1 MFRKFQKI
9 FFLLRV
15 ALRHRKTV
23 EKLQTLAFGKSILM
37 AIRSVKK
44 RDAKSIGILNALD
57 SYRSELLQNKTQIHY
72 DVFEKGLKRE
82 VAEIC
87 ESAASPK
94 SWAHFFYF
102 LIGYSK
108 SLSVIEI
115 GTNLGVSGQYFLSA
129 LMQNAKETQKKVD
142 FVTIEGVK
150 GLCDI
155 ASKRFRELNLNHMV
169 DVTVHN
175 ALYDD
180 ILPQIVAENN
190 RFDIVFID
198 GNHRYS
204 PTLKY
209 YEMLIDSIGE
219 KAIFIFDDI
228 NWNTE
233 MQEAWK
239 AILNKN
245 YHSYAIDFFKLGI
258 VVIDKTEMKKNRKES
273 FKMFLKF

>member
-1 MFRKFQKI
+1 MFRKFQKVL
-9 FFLLRV
+9 FLLT
-15 ALRHRKTV
+15 AAARHRKTV
-23 EKLQTLAFGKSILM
+23 QKLQTLAFGKSILL
-37 AIRSVKK
+37 AIADVKK
-44 RDAKSIGILNALD
+44 KNVKDIAILNALA
-57 SYRSELLQNKTQIHY
+57 SYRVELLQNKTQIHY

-82 VAEIC
+82 VSEIC
-87 ESAASPK
+87 NSAASPK

-102 LIGYSK
+102 LIKYSG

-129 LMQNAKETQKKVD
+129 LTQNAMKTQKKVD
-142 FVTIEGVK
+142 FVTIEGVE

-155 ASKRFRELNLNHMV
+155 ANKRFMELNPNQLVNV
-169 DVTVHN
+169 KVHN

-180 ILPQIVAENN
+180 ILPEIVAEKNH
-190 RFDIVFID
+190 FDIVFID

-209 YEMLIDSIGE
+209 YEMLLDCVNE

-228 NWNTE
+228 NWNAE

-239 AILNKN
+239 AILHKN
-245 YHSYAIDFFKLGI
+245 YHSYAIDFYKLGI
-258 VVIDKTEMKKNRKES
+258 VVIDKTEVKKNQNES